1 MAAVYRYC
9 RIHLDGIGMDFY
21 YRTENEALQAGD
33 FVAVPFGRENRE
45 RIGQLVSVTLCT
57 AADAPYPPEKTKEI
71 LRRTERPAH
80 WGEPKP
86 PKKVVR
92 QPEAPSDAP
101 SPAPPSTPRQPET
114 VPILPATQ
122 KPDRSAAAA
131 TERRRLPGRKRI
143 PARRIGVVAA
153 VLLCAVGVLWLQRLY
168 SSRYAQAETA
178 FAAGAYTQAQTL
190 AQQVPGWFR
199 GNRALRQLVAAAQ
212 TATRSADP
220 DELAAALETLRSAAP
235 EDGSVAAAAKTL
247 EQQATLR
254 WQQVIYAQALEDL
267 TRQRYES
274 AAEALQKI
282 TGYGDAAAL
291 RCYAQAMTLAE
302 TAELSQL
309 QQAAA
314 VLAQIPETYA
324 GDQAAEV
331 AALRLQLPKQIAAAR
346 AAIEQAQREERERI
360 ARLEATGL
368 PYVGLS
374 EERVQSTRQLGKA
387 WYSFT
392 RKTQERAA
400 SGGYVSHERRIYKWF
415 QEGGGAV
422 FTAVCENGTV
432 VEAYPTSP
440 KCWSGER
447 LLVTLGKPKSTFG
460 SGEKTSHSIRDDYDN
475 PEDLYEDNRDWYD
488 DEDEAYEEWEND

>member
-9 RIHLDGIGMDFY
+9 RVHLDGIGRDFY
-21 YRTENEALQAGD
+21 YRTEDETLQADD

-45 RIGQLVSVTLCT
+45 RIGLLVSVTLCT

-71 LRRTERPAH
+71 LRRAERPAH

-86 PKKVVR
+86 SKKVAR
-92 QPEAPSDAP
+92 QPAVPSDVP
-101 SPAPPSTPRQPET
+101 SSTPPSVPRQPESAS
-114 VPILPATQ
+114 IL
-122 KPDRSAAAA
+122 SAAQKSEEKAA
-131 TERRRLPGRKRI
+131 VATGCHRLPGSKRG
-143 PARRIGVVAA
+143 IGRMIGIAA
-153 VLLCAVGVLWLQRLY
+153 AMLLCTIVALWLQRLY

-190 AQQVPGWFR
+190 SQQVPGWFR
-199 GNRALRQLVAAAQ
+199 DNRTLRQLVAAAQ

-220 DELAAALETLRSAAP
+220 DELAAALETLRTAVPQEDSLTSA
-235 EDGSVAAAAKTL
+235 VKTL
-247 EQQATLR
+247 EQQTTLR
-254 WQQVIYAQALEDL
+254 WQQATYAQAMEDL

-282 TGYGDAAAL
+282 TGYGDAAVL
-291 RCYAQAMTLAE
+291 HRYAQAMALAQ

-324 GDQAAEV
+324 GERAAEV

-392 RKTQERAA
+392 RKMQERAA